1 MLFCGFQ
8 RESHAPGDH
17 LVPDQGCARPQGT
30 NFAVAR
36 RDGDDCRRL
45 FGDYWYEPAALTC
58 RIRIDDIA
66 QQERILRRHDRIVD
80 GGHGQPEVL
89 QRLADLDRGRI

>member
-1 MLFCGFQ
+1 MRRATTSFRTRAVLG
-8 RESHAPGDH
+8 RRGRASPS
-17 LVPDQGCARPQGT
+17 PQ
-30 NFAVAR
+30 

-45 FGDYWYEPAALTC
+45 FGNYCYEPAALA
-58 RIRIDDIA
+58 RWIRIDDIA